1 MNVLNKNYS
10 LSRNLGKFN
19 LENRNS
25 MSKIVC
31 TLILTLLISISAFA
45 QKFDGEK
52 IKALKI
58 AHITEQMELTKE
70 EAQKFWPIYN
80 ANEEA
85 ENKLREQTTKRR
97 KEKRTEELTE
107 SEAKS
112 LLLDME
118 KIEKQKI
125 ELHSKMLNELLA
137 ILPAKKIIKF
147 YQAERSFR
155 QKMFEEYKKRH
166 ARN

>member
-1 MNVLNKNYS
+1 MNFSKKNHEFNRVNKNA
-10 LSRNLGKFN
+10 
-19 LENRNS
+19 
-25 MSKIVC
+25 MSK
-31 TLILTLLISISAFA
+31 TLYILLLTLFVSASVFA
-45 QKFDGEK
+45 QRPDREK

-58 AHITEQMELTKE
+58 AHITEQVDLTKE

-85 ENKLREQTTKRR
+85 EHKLRTQSSKRR
-97 KEKRTEELTE
+97 KDKNPEELTE
-107 SEAKS
+107 NEAKS

-118 KIEKQKI
+118 KIEKQKG
-125 ELHSKMLNELLA
+125 ELHSKMLNQLLE

-166 ARN
+166 TGKKRKN